1 MGGQSF
7 IEYEAAND
15 TIPPMAE
22 TKHQGNT
29 YKLIFRDD
37 REDDTGIYELSVIEK
52 QGIDEKIPKYS
63 SGVPQ
68 LEIETVT
75 NLNTPGRI
83 VFKAMDIAMNISYY
97 TVCYQVNPKTG
108 QFEFMLNEG
117 IIKTCD
123 MDEGW
128 QIGGFFKN
136 NFFYH
141 HSDFTVS
148 GGVNESVPIIPREL
162 GKFMDATS
170 SGLTFGGSATHRLWN
185 RFYGTGKLAFEE
197 FSGLLEAPDIT
208 ISHYRNPDNGEL
220 LPFKEGRSISL
231 QGYNLTADFQLE
243 FYLSPQIYTFAGLS
257 TYFNISNS
265 IEYKSKILT
274 PKFVE
279 YSKAELELMSSR
291 YPHELSSLNF
301 INFGGNLGFGI
312 YYPIVYNFSA
322 FFEASYTKYFG
333 SLIDDGNWNMSKF
346 SLMLGIKYRI

>member
-1 MGGQSF
+1 
-7 IEYEAAND
+7 
-15 TIPPMAE
+15 
-22 TKHQGNT
+22 
-29 YKLIFRDD
+29 
-37 REDDTGIYELSVIEK
+37 
-52 QGIDEKIPKYS
+52 
-63 SGVPQ
+63 
-68 LEIETVT
+68 
-75 NLNTPGRI
+75 
-83 VFKAMDIAMNISYY
+83 
-97 TVCYQVNPKTG
+97 
-108 QFEFMLNEG
+108 MLNEG